1 MAKISKMIDDLTGK
15 TEEEQRL
22 REQFTFLQKMARSKA
37 DTFETKLKVML
48 SNKEA
53 TGQLEIVG
61 DRAFQYNNAQHVNI
75 SSACDSAIGE
85 AVDDFFSG
93 GDNVK
98 EGFRK
103 IVKHGLSG
111 LIGDTS
117 IGETE
122 THMFFVY
129 PENYSIVRADVMAYK
144 YTFTSK
150 GVLAKDVENIFVYTM
165 AKSIVDHTKVGIDF
179 LLHCVVDMMQKEDGS
194 TPDLKEVQG
203 FIAELKACW
212 KALDECNAAPEE
224 VLESRLSGDAQNVF
238 PSYVDQDMVK
248 SMDDERALYASQSV
262 EELLG
267 PGRGSGS
274 VEEV

>member
-75 SSACDSAIGE
+75 SNACDSAIGE

-179 LLHCVVDMMQKEDGS
+179 LLHCVVDMMRKEDGS

-267 PGRGSGS
+267 PGKGSGS

>member
-22 REQFTFLQKMARSKA
+22 REQFTFLQKMSRSKS

-61 DRAFQYNNAQHVNI
+61 DRAFQYNDAQHVNI
-75 SSACDSAIGE
+75 SKTCDAAIGE

-93 GDNVK
+93 GDNIK

-103 IVKHGLSG
+103 IVKQGLTG

-150 GVLAKDVENIFVYTM
+150 GILAKDVENIFVYTM

-179 LLHCVVDMMQKEDGS
+179 LLHCVVDMMRKEGEPE
-194 TPDLKEVQG
+194 PDLKEVQG

-212 KALDECNAAPEE
+212 KALDDCNAAPEA
-224 VLESRLSGDAQNVF
+224 VLESRLSGDFRNGL
-238 PSYVDQDMVK
+238 PSYVDGQMK
-248 SMDDERALYASQSV
+248 GSMEANRALYTSQNI
-262 EELLG
+262 EELLTFDPIKEG
-267 PGRGSGS
+267 
-274 VEEV
+274 